1 MWLRWVCTMKDRAA
15 ARKVG
20 SYSKSFLL
28 LLTVEL
34 KTTLCIWVVRTVRYV
49 LVIFTVF

>member
-1 MWLRWVCTMKDRAA
+1 MWLRWVCAMKDRAA

-20 SYSKSFLL
+20 SHSKSFL

-34 KTTLCIWVVRTVRYV
+34 KTTLCIWVVHAVRYV
-49 LVIFTVF
+49 LVIVTVF